1 MKLLK
6 NRTVLGV
13 LCIAVSLLICFAV
26 TPLVNAGL
34 SQKTTIVRFV
44 KDVKAGEEIKK
55 GMLQEVEV
63 GGYNLPENVLR
74 SITEAEGKYL
84 TADVYAGDYIVA
96 EKVADEPAAENKY
109 LYNLNGEK
117 QAISITISSFAE
129 GLSGKLKS
137 GDIVS
142 VIAPDYLGS
151 GETVIPAELKYVEVI
166 AVTAKSGY
174 DANTQEQEEEK
185 ELPSTVTVLVRPE
198 QSRLLARLE
207 AEGEIHLSLV
217 YRGDSQKAAQF
228 IEAQD
233 LVLEELLEET
243 TEEEEVSVVKNEV
256 PRTGGEADAVTAEE
270 TSADEKNDTDMEE
283 EMPEEGGV
291 LAVWGSPSSGKT
303 VVSVKLAEHLAKKK
317 RNVILILADMITPP
331 LPYLCAPSDIEQ
343 ERSLGSILAASHVTE
358 NLIKKNCMFYRK
370 NDYLSMVGMLKG
382 ENVFTYPPYEKEQ
395 AAELIQLAAQIAPYV
410 IVDCTSNIASDILS
424 AVALMEADT
433 VLRLAGCDLKSISY
447 LSSQLPLLSDHKW
460 DADKQLKAVSNIR
473 QQEASSHMEQILG
486 SVSFQIPHSSE
497 VEAQFLEGE
506 LLGELGLKE
515 SRTFRREIE
524 KISREVFG
532 V

>member
-1 MKLLK
+1 MEQKKKEKDVLIVRDEKTGEISVVAGIDKDGNPKRTPAKAEKAQDFLQFDRHGDVLDNFFKNFVRQCKEPSRFGFYRVAADQAKHLIGVMKELLK
-6 NRTVLGV
+6 NPE
-13 LCIAVSLLICFAV
+13 ANKELLAPHKVDISEYENKVKEEQANSVEPQNKEEVKKENEEKQEQAQTEGKRKGYQPIDESKINWQQLEERWGIRRDDLEKSGDLEKMLNYGKSNLVTV
-26 TPLVNAGL
+26 TPTFGDEKFETAARLSFKPQEDGSVRLVPHLIQKEANLKEEFKGYKFSAEDARNLRETGNMGRVADLVDKSTGEIIPSYVSIDRQTNEITSIPVNRIKWKDTIVNTKL
-34 SQKTTIVRFV
+34 SQ
-44 KDVKAGEEIKK
+44 
-55 GMLQEVEV
+55 
-63 GGYNLPENVLR
+63 PENVLR

-96 EKVADEPAAENKY
+96 EKVAEEPAAENKY

-283 EMPEEGGV
+283 
-291 LAVWGSPSSGKT
+291 
-303 VVSVKLAEHLAKKK
+303 
-317 RNVILILADMITPP
+317 
-331 LPYLCAPSDIEQ
+331 
-343 ERSLGSILAASHVTE
+343 
-358 NLIKKNCMFYRK
+358 
-370 NDYLSMVGMLKG
+370 
-382 ENVFTYPPYEKEQ
+382 
-395 AAELIQLAAQIAPYV
+395 
-410 IVDCTSNIASDILS
+410 
-424 AVALMEADT
+424 
-433 VLRLAGCDLKSISY
+433 
-447 LSSQLPLLSDHKW
+447 
-460 DADKQLKAVSNIR
+460 
-473 QQEASSHMEQILG
+473 
-486 SVSFQIPHSSE
+486 
-497 VEAQFLEGE
+497 
-506 LLGELGLKE
+506 
-515 SRTFRREIE
+515 
-524 KISREVFG
+524 
-532 V
+532 

>member
-1 MKLLK
+1 MKLFK
-6 NRTVLGV
+6 NRTVLGIF
-13 LCIAVSLLICFAV
+13 CIAVSLIICFAI

-34 SQKTTIVRFV
+34 SKKVTIVRFNKQV
-44 KDVKAGEEIKK
+44 NEGEEITRN
-55 GMLQEVEV
+55 MLDVVEV
-63 GGYNLPENVLR
+63 GNHNLPENVIR
-74 SITEAEGKYL
+74 NVADVEGKYL
-84 TADVYAGDYIVA
+84 TTTVYAGDYILTD
-96 EKVADEPAAENKY
+96 KISDEPAAENKY
-109 LYNLNGEK
+109 LYSLNGEK
-117 QAISITISSFAE
+117 QAMSITINTFAE

-151 GETVIPAELKYVEVI
+151 GETIIPVELKYVEVI

-283 EMPEEGGV
+283 
-291 LAVWGSPSSGKT
+291 
-303 VVSVKLAEHLAKKK
+303 
-317 RNVILILADMITPP
+317 
-331 LPYLCAPSDIEQ
+331 
-343 ERSLGSILAASHVTE
+343 
-358 NLIKKNCMFYRK
+358 
-370 NDYLSMVGMLKG
+370 
-382 ENVFTYPPYEKEQ
+382 
-395 AAELIQLAAQIAPYV
+395 
-410 IVDCTSNIASDILS
+410 
-424 AVALMEADT
+424 
-433 VLRLAGCDLKSISY
+433 
-447 LSSQLPLLSDHKW
+447 
-460 DADKQLKAVSNIR
+460 
-473 QQEASSHMEQILG
+473 
-486 SVSFQIPHSSE
+486 
-497 VEAQFLEGE
+497 
-506 LLGELGLKE
+506 
-515 SRTFRREIE
+515 
-524 KISREVFG
+524 
-532 V
+532 

>member
-13 LCIAVSLLICFAV
+13 LCIVVSLLICFAV

-63 GGYNLPENVLR
+63 GGYNLPKNVLR

-166 AVTAKSGY
+166 AVTA
-174 DANTQEQEEEK
+174 
-185 ELPSTVTVLVRPE
+185 
-198 QSRLLARLE
+198 
-207 AEGEIHLSLV
+207 
-217 YRGDSQKAAQF
+217 
-228 IEAQD
+228 
-233 LVLEELLEET
+233 
-243 TEEEEVSVVKNEV
+243 
-256 PRTGGEADAVTAEE
+256 
-270 TSADEKNDTDMEE
+270 
-283 EMPEEGGV
+283 
-291 LAVWGSPSSGKT
+291 
-303 VVSVKLAEHLAKKK
+303 
-317 RNVILILADMITPP
+317 
-331 LPYLCAPSDIEQ
+331 
-343 ERSLGSILAASHVTE
+343 
-358 NLIKKNCMFYRK
+358 
-370 NDYLSMVGMLKG
+370 
-382 ENVFTYPPYEKEQ
+382 
-395 AAELIQLAAQIAPYV
+395 
-410 IVDCTSNIASDILS
+410 
-424 AVALMEADT
+424 
-433 VLRLAGCDLKSISY
+433 
-447 LSSQLPLLSDHKW
+447 
-460 DADKQLKAVSNIR
+460 
-473 QQEASSHMEQILG
+473 
-486 SVSFQIPHSSE
+486 VSFRINQ
-497 VEAQFLEGE
+497 G
-506 LLGELGLKE
+506 
-515 SRTFRREIE
+515 
-524 KISREVFG
+524 
-532 V
+532 

>member
-1 MKLLK
+1 MKLFK
-6 NRTVLGV
+6 NRTVLGIF
-13 LCIAVSLLICFAV
+13 CIAVSLIICFAI

-34 SQKTTIVRFV
+34 SKKVTIVRFNRQV
-44 KDVKAGEEIKK
+44 NEGEEITRS
-55 GMLQEVEV
+55 MLDEVEV
-63 GGYNLPENVLR
+63 GNHNLPENVIR
-74 SITEAEGKYL
+74 NIADVEGKYL
-84 TADVYAGDYIVA
+84 TTTVYAGDYILTD
-96 EKVADEPAAENKY
+96 KISDEPAAENKY
-109 LYNLNGEK
+109 LYSLNGEK
-117 QAISITISSFAE
+117 QAMSITINTFAE

-151 GETVIPAELKYVEVI
+151 GETIIPVELKYVEVI

-283 EMPEEGGV
+283 
-291 LAVWGSPSSGKT
+291 
-303 VVSVKLAEHLAKKK
+303 
-317 RNVILILADMITPP
+317 
-331 LPYLCAPSDIEQ
+331 
-343 ERSLGSILAASHVTE
+343 
-358 NLIKKNCMFYRK
+358 
-370 NDYLSMVGMLKG
+370 
-382 ENVFTYPPYEKEQ
+382 
-395 AAELIQLAAQIAPYV
+395 
-410 IVDCTSNIASDILS
+410 
-424 AVALMEADT
+424 
-433 VLRLAGCDLKSISY
+433 
-447 LSSQLPLLSDHKW
+447 
-460 DADKQLKAVSNIR
+460 
-473 QQEASSHMEQILG
+473 
-486 SVSFQIPHSSE
+486 
-497 VEAQFLEGE
+497 
-506 LLGELGLKE
+506 
-515 SRTFRREIE
+515 
-524 KISREVFG
+524 
-532 V
+532 

>member
-1 MKLLK
+1 
-6 NRTVLGV
+6 
-13 LCIAVSLLICFAV
+13 
-26 TPLVNAGL
+26 
-34 SQKTTIVRFV
+34 
-44 KDVKAGEEIKK
+44 
-55 GMLQEVEV
+55 MLQEVEV

-243 TEEEEVSVVKNEV
+243 AEEEEVSVVKNEV

-270 TSADEKNDTDMEE
+270 TPADEKNDTDMEE
-283 EMPEEGGV
+283 
-291 LAVWGSPSSGKT
+291 
-303 VVSVKLAEHLAKKK
+303 
-317 RNVILILADMITPP
+317 
-331 LPYLCAPSDIEQ
+331 
-343 ERSLGSILAASHVTE
+343 
-358 NLIKKNCMFYRK
+358 
-370 NDYLSMVGMLKG
+370 
-382 ENVFTYPPYEKEQ
+382 
-395 AAELIQLAAQIAPYV
+395 
-410 IVDCTSNIASDILS
+410 
-424 AVALMEADT
+424 
-433 VLRLAGCDLKSISY
+433 
-447 LSSQLPLLSDHKW
+447 
-460 DADKQLKAVSNIR
+460 
-473 QQEASSHMEQILG
+473 
-486 SVSFQIPHSSE
+486 
-497 VEAQFLEGE
+497 
-506 LLGELGLKE
+506 
-515 SRTFRREIE
+515 
-524 KISREVFG
+524 
-532 V
+532 

>member
-55 GMLQEVEV
+55 GMLLEVEV

-174 DANTQEQEEEK
+174 DANTGAGRGEGASVHRHGVSQTGAEQTAGK
-185 ELPSTVTVLVRPE
+185 AGSRGRNPPVT
-198 QSRLLARLE
+198 
-207 AEGEIHLSLV
+207 G
-217 YRGDSQKAAQF
+217 
-228 IEAQD
+228 
-233 LVLEELLEET
+233 
-243 TEEEEVSVVKNEV
+243 
-256 PRTGGEADAVTAEE
+256 
-270 TSADEKNDTDMEE
+270 
-283 EMPEEGGV
+283 
-291 LAVWGSPSSGKT
+291 
-303 VVSVKLAEHLAKKK
+303 
-317 RNVILILADMITPP
+317 
-331 LPYLCAPSDIEQ
+331 
-343 ERSLGSILAASHVTE
+343 
-358 NLIKKNCMFYRK
+358 
-370 NDYLSMVGMLKG
+370 
-382 ENVFTYPPYEKEQ
+382 
-395 AAELIQLAAQIAPYV
+395 IQ
-410 IVDCTSNIASDILS
+410 
-424 AVALMEADT
+424 
-433 VLRLAGCDLKSISY
+433 G
-447 LSSQLPLLSDHKW
+447 
-460 DADKQLKAVSNIR
+460 R
-473 QQEASSHMEQILG
+473 Q
-486 SVSFQIPHSSE
+486 P
-497 VEAQFLEGE
+497 
-506 LLGELGLKE
+506 E
-515 SRTFRREIE
+515 SRT
-524 KISREVFG
+524 VH
-532 V
+532 